1 MKLHI
6 VACPPE
12 KTTVGTCSP
21 QPFRLKGL
29 QPQKGLTLI
38 ELMVGIALGLLV
50 VAVATAALMGIR
62 SVTGTVSDV
71 TGIQQQAAYV
81 MRTFGT
87 QLRQAGSLYLDLGL
101 DSNGDGDISSDTAFH
116 LSTDRAIFEDDA
128 GNVSVSFTGYK
139 EPTFFPYNGPISLF
153 PYNGPISRNCLGAPA
168 ADNITGTTETVESIF
183 TLVGNSLR
191 CGGNGAASQ
200 AIADNVAEFQ
210 VRYLLQGT
218 TSANPTMLYTDA
230 AGVNDNWGQVQGV
243 EVCLVLFGAE
253 RIDLP
258 AGTSY
263 TGCNGSAVNITTL
276 AEPRTNRMH
285 YVFRNVFQLRSQG
298 LI

>member
-1 MKLHI
+1 MKLHV

-116 LSTDRAIFEDDA
+116 LRSSTEQAIFEDED
-128 GNVSVSFTGYK
+128 GRVITHFTGYE
-139 EPTFFPYNGPISLF
+139 EPTFAD
-153 PYNGPISRNCLGAPA
+153 NGPISRNCLGAPG
-168 ADNITGTTETVESIF
+168 NIASTTATIESIF
-183 TLVGNSLR
+183 TLVDNSLR
-191 CGGNGAASQ
+191 CSGNGAASQ

>member
-1 MKLHI
+1 MTLHTSTKQSKKTAI
-6 VACPPE
+6 YANMTRTQCPKCLHSE
-12 KTTVGTCSP
+12 A
-21 QPFRLKGL
+21 
-29 QPQKGLTLI
+29 GLTLI

-50 VAVATAALMGIR
+50 VAVATAALMGVR

-101 DSNGDGDISSDTAFH
+101 DSDGDGDISSDTAFH
-116 LSTDRAIFEDDA
+116 LRSSTEQAIFEDED
-128 GNVSVSFTGYK
+128 GRVITRFTGYE
-139 EPTFFPYNGPISLF
+139 EPTFAD
-153 PYNGPISRNCLGAPA
+153 NGPISRNCLGAP
-168 ADNITGTTETVESIF
+168 DNIADTTETVESIF
-183 TLVGNSLR
+183 TLVGNNLQ

-200 AIADNVAEFQ
+200 AIANNVAEFR
-210 VRYLLQGT
+210 VSYLVQDT
-218 TSANPTMLYTDA
+218 ANPPSVNYQDA
-230 AGVNDNWGQVQGV
+230 DGVDDWSRVQGV
-243 EVCLVLFGAE
+243 EVCLVLFGSE

-258 AGTSY
+258 EDASY
-263 TGCNGSAVNITTL
+263 TGCNDSDVNITTL

>member
-1 MKLHI
+1 MTLHTSAKQSKKI
-6 VACPPE
+6 AIYANMTRTKCP
-12 KTTVGTCSP
+12 K
-21 QPFRLKGL
+21 RLHSEA
-29 QPQKGLTLI
+29 GLTLI
-38 ELMVGIALGLLV
+38 ELMIGIALGLLV
-50 VAVATAALMGIR
+50 VAVATAALMGVR

-116 LSTDRAIFEDDA
+116 LRSSTEQAIFEDED
-128 GNVSVSFTGYK
+128 GRVITRFTGYE
-139 EPTFFPYNGPISLF
+139 EPTFAN
-153 PYNGPISRNCLGAPA
+153 NGPISRNCLGAPGSI
-168 ADNITGTTETVESIF
+168 ADTTETIESIF
-183 TLVGNSLR
+183 TLVGNNLQ
-191 CGGNGAASQ
+191 CGGNGATSQ
-200 AIADNVAEFQ
+200 AIANNVAEFR
-210 VRYLLQGT
+210 VSYLVQDT
-218 TSANPTMLYTDA
+218 ETANPSVDYQDA
-230 AGVNDNWGQVQGV
+230 DGVDDWSRVQGV
-243 EVCLVLFGAE
+243 EVCLVLFGSE

-258 AGTSY
+258 ADASY
-263 TGCNGSAVNITTL
+263 TGCNGSAVNLTTL

>member
-62 SVTGTVSDV
+62 SVTGTVRDV

-101 DSNGDGDISSDTAFH
+101 DDDGDGDILSDTAFH
-116 LSTDRAIFEDDA
+116 LRRSTDRAISEDDA
-128 GNVSVSFTGYK
+128 GNVTVRFTGYE
-139 EPTFFPYNGPISLF
+139 EPTFF
-153 PYNGPISRNCLGAPA
+153 PYNGPISRNCLGAPG
-168 ADNITGTTETVESIF
+168 NITGTTATIESIF

-210 VRYLLQGT
+210 VRYLMQGNT
-218 TSANPTMLYTDA
+218 PADPTMLYTDT
-230 AGVNDNWGQVQGV
+230 AGVSDNWGQVQGV

-258 AGTSY
+258 TGTSY

-285 YVFRNVFQLRSQG
+285 YIFRNVFQLRSQG

>member
-1 MKLHI
+1 MKLRI
-6 VACPPE
+6 AACPSE
-12 KTTVGTCSP
+12 KTTMSTCSP
-21 QPFRLKGL
+21 QPFHLTGL
-29 QPQKGLTLI
+29 QPQRGLTLI

-101 DSNGDGDISSDTAFH
+101 DDNGDGDILSDTAFH
-116 LSTDRAIFEDDA
+116 LRRSTDRAISEDDA
-128 GNVSVSFTGYK
+128 GNVSVSFTGYE
-139 EPTFFPYNGPISLF
+139 EPTFFPYD
-153 PYNGPISRNCLGAPA
+153 GPISRNCLGAP
-168 ADNITGTTETVESIF
+168 DDIEDTTETVESIF

-191 CGGNGAASQ
+191 CGGNDVASQ
-200 AIADNVAEFQ
+200 AIANNVAEFQ

>member
-1 MKLHI
+1 MKLRI
-6 VACPPE
+6 AACPSE
-12 KTTVGTCSP
+12 KTTMSTCSP

-62 SVTGTVSDV
+62 SVTGTVRDV

-101 DSNGDGDISSDTAFH
+101 DSDGDGDISSDTAFH
-116 LSTDRAIFEDDA
+116 LRSSNDRAIFEDDA
-128 GNVSVSFTGYK
+128 GNVSVSFTGYE
-139 EPTFFPYNGPISLF
+139 EPTFF
-153 PYNGPISRNCLGAPA
+153 PYNGPISRNCLGAPG
-168 ADNITGTTETVESIF
+168 NIASTTATIESIF
-183 TLVGNSLR
+183 TLVDNSLR
-191 CGGNGAASQ
+191 CSGNGAASQ

-258 AGTSY
+258 TDASY
-263 TGCNGSAVNITTL
+263 TGCNGSAVNLTTL

>member
-1 MKLHI
+1 MKLHV

-101 DSNGDGDISSDTAFH
+101 DDDGDGDILSDTAFH
-116 LSTDRAIFEDDA
+116 LRRSTDRAISEDDA
-128 GNVSVSFTGYK
+128 GNVTVRFTGYE
-139 EPTFFPYNGPISLF
+139 EPTFF
-153 PYNGPISRNCLGAPA
+153 PYNGPISRNCLGAPG
-168 ADNITGTTETVESIF
+168 NITGTTATIESIF

-210 VRYLLQGT
+210 VRYLMQGNT
-218 TSANPTMLYTDA
+218 PADPTMLYTDT
-230 AGVNDNWGQVQGV
+230 AGVSDNWGQVQGV

-258 AGTSY
+258 TGTSY

-285 YVFRNVFQLRSQG
+285 YIFRNVFQLRSQG

>member
-1 MKLHI
+1 MTLHNSVKKSKKI
-6 VACPPE
+6 AIYANM
-12 KTTVGTCSP
+12 TRT
-21 QPFRLKGL
+21 RY
-29 QPQKGLTLI
+29 QKHLHAEAGLTLI

-50 VAVATAALMGIR
+50 VAVATAALMGVR

-101 DSNGDGDISSDTAFH
+101 DSDGDGDISSDTAFH
-116 LSTDRAIFEDDA
+116 LRSSTEQAIFEDED
-128 GNVSVSFTGYK
+128 GRVITRFTGYE
-139 EPTFFPYNGPISLF
+139 EPTFAD
-153 PYNGPISRNCLGAPA
+153 NGPISRNCLGGPGSIPA
-168 ADNITGTTETVESIF
+168 ETTASIESIF
-183 TLVGNSLR
+183 VLDGIVLR
-191 CGGNGAASQ
+191 CQGRVVHQTGKIEETPLQ
-200 AIADNVAEFQ
+200 PIAQNVATFQ
-210 VRYLLQGT
+210 VRYLLQ
-218 TSANPTMLYTDA
+218 SNDAANPTMQYTDA
-230 AGVNDNWGQVQGV
+230 AGVADWNRVQGV
-243 EVCLVLFGAE
+243 EVCLVLFGSE

-258 AGTSY
+258 ADASY
-263 TGCNGSAVNITTL
+263 TGCNGSAVNLTTL